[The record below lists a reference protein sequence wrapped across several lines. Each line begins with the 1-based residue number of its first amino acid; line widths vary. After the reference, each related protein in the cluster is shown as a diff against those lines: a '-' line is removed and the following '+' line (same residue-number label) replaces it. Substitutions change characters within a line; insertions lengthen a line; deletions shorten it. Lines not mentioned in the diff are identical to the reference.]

1 MDLFDVFE
9 LESFSFMLGILFLDF
24 ILQDIEVFCNE
35 LLVIFFVKFYI
46 FLVQLVENIGFE
58 LMYVLLVEM
67 VREGCFQ
74 DLFEEL
80 DKNLDKLYIGS
91 YGVLDI
97 NMQFVQV
104 FIQFFKQV
112 LEVFFFGYFSWQY
125 IC

>member
-97 NMQFVQV
+97 IFEEVKYFKLC
-104 FIQFFKQV
+104 FI
-112 LEVFFFGYFSWQY
+112 
-125 IC
+125 